1 MRIKETKTKFLSDCV
16 GRWQVE
22 DGGKVLTEL
31 INTPNMTAIHLEL
44 DADMESIP
52 SVTYTIT
59 RYVLP
64 ERKDE
69 QTIRG

>member
-22 DGGKVLTEL
+22 EVTKVLTEL
-31 INTPNMTAIHLEL
+31 VNTPNMTAIHLEV
-44 DADMESIP
+44 DADMDSVP

-59 RYVLP
+59 RHLLP
-64 ERKDE
+64 ERKE
-69 QTIRG
+69 SE

>member
-22 DGGKVLTEL
+22 DVTKVFTEL
-31 INTPNMTAIHLEL
+31 VNTPNMTAIHLEV
-44 DADMESIP
+44 DADMDSVP

-59 RYVLP
+59 RHLLP
-64 ERKDE
+64 ERKE
-69 QTIRG
+69 SE